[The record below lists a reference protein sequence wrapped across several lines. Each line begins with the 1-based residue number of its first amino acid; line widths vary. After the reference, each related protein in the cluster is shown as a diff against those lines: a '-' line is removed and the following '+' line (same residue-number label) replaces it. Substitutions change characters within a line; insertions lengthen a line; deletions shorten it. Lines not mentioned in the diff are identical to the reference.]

1 MKLTLNTSEL
11 AKCLDI
17 VEKAL
22 PTRTTMP
29 AINNILFH
37 INHDHLSF
45 STTNL
50 QMYIKTMVQYDGS
63 DSKTILLPPKIIEI
77 IRSFPTDTV
86 ELVFNWDNYRIDIS
100 GGSAH
105 FHLYGAE
112 AEDYPATFNDLPIEK
127 NILNVDKTSLKKL
140 LKETIFTASN
150 EESRPAFNGIYF
162 EFCSNSISITASDT
176 YRLTVK
182 NIINSSWSLEEKNCL
197 VPARTMKELL
207 RILDDSSGSID
218 INYLHNMI
226 IFNFNDIIFASRL
239 LEEKYPDVSGVIPG
253 EYKTRVYIDGE
264 AFENTISRASLLT
277 EGKNQA
283 VNLEVSDNKLETRV
297 SSQVGSMEESISV
310 QQVGE
315 NVALFINSRFI
326 LDFLKILNRE
336 TIIIDFHGEGGPVIF
351 RIPDDDSYLY
361 LVLPIKKIN

>member
-1 MKLTLNTSEL
+1 MKLTLNTNEL
-11 AKCLDI
+11 TYCLDT

-50 QMYIKTMVQYDGS
+50 QMFIKTRLQYVGS
-63 DSKTILLPPKIIEI
+63 DSKMILLPPKIIEI
-77 IRSFPTDTV
+77 VRSFPTDTV

-112 AEDYPATFNDLPIEK
+112 AEDYPATFNDLPKENNVLK
-127 NILNVDKTSLKKL
+127 VDKASFKKL

-162 EFCSNSISITASDT
+162 EFASNSIAITASDT
-176 YRLTVK
+176 YRLAVNKIT
-182 NIINSSWSLEEKNCL
+182 NTSWSLIEKNCL
-197 VPARTMKELL
+197 VPARAMKELL

-218 INYLHNMI
+218 ITYLNNMI
-226 IFNFNDIIFASRL
+226 IFNFNNINFASRL

-253 EYKTRVYIDGE
+253 EYKTRVHIDGK
-264 AFENTISRASLLT
+264 AFENSISRASLLT

-283 VNLEVSDNKLETRV
+283 VNIEVSDNKLETKV
-297 SSQVGSMEESISV
+297 SSQVGSMEEIISV
-310 QQVGE
+310 QQVGD
-315 NVALFINSRFI
+315 NVALFINSRFV

-336 TIIIDFHGEGGPVIF
+336 KIIIDFHGDGGPVIF
-351 RIPDDDSYLY
+351 RIPDEDLYLY